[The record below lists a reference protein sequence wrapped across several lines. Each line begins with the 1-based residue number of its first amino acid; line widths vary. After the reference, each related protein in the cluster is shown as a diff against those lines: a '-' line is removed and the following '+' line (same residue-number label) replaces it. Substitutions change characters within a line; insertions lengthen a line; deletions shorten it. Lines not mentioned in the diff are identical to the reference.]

1 MILIEIS
8 KYLQEHEDD
17 IKSGK
22 STLSL
27 VTEKLIEILKKQPK
41 NNVEKIIH
49 TELSLF
55 ENSSKEFL
63 LIAKSES
70 GRVLMNA
77 LYEFSESFERHI
89 LRKWL
94 QDKLATDFNNDKSN

>member
-1 MILIEIS
+1 MILTEIS
-8 KYLQEHEDD
+8 KYLQEHEDE

-55 ENSSKEFL
+55 ENSSKSLKNSFTRFFKKFSLSIFL
-63 LIAKSES
+63 PKITLIDDA
-70 GRVLMNA
+70 
-77 LYEFSESFERHI
+77 
-89 LRKWL
+89 
-94 QDKLATDFNNDKSN
+94 